1 MKMIEVNNIGAVCVP
16 GRSKSVGALVE
27 DYKSAQSLGCT
38 DLADDAVNG
47 LLDVIN
53 YLTGRVTFT
62 DSQRFEASK
71 SVRSCTRIF

>member
-1 MKMIEVNNIGAVCVP
+1 MKIIEKSAISDICVP
-16 GRSKSVGALVE
+16 GRSKSVGALVD

-53 YLTGRVTFT
+53 YMAGRLVHA